1 MSSRLRTA
9 LLGTAIALVTLG
21 LYAQVLEHDFV
32 NFDDDVYV
40 TENPEV
46 LGGLSAKGIR
56 WAFTTGYAAN
66 WHPLTWLSH
75 MLDVELFDLD
85 AGRHHATSAVL
96 HATSAVLLFLW
107 LARATRRAVPSAL
120 VAGFFAAHPLRAES
134 VAWVAERKDVLSGV
148 FFFATLLAYTAY
160 ARNRGLLRYLFA
172 LSLFAAGLLCKP
184 MLVTLPIVLL
194 LLDRWPLARNEPLAS
209 RLFEK
214 LPWFMLAAAS
224 AATTFLVQ
232 QRGGALNPLEKLPF
246 EARFANGFLAA
257 ARYLGSTF
265 VPSGLA
271 CFYPHPAALRPG
283 AYEPWNRWTVS
294 ALALIV
300 LVSVLAFFVRRS
312 RPYLFMGWAWF
323 LVMLVPVSGLVQV
336 GIQSHADRYTYL
348 PLVGIA
354 VGLVWWCDERLR
366 RARSRRVALGAA
378 LLALAALLHATW
390 RQIGTWKT
398 SRALF
403 EHALAVT
410 RENFVAHTNLGEAL
424 EREGKLGEALTHYE
438 SALGIAPH
446 AAPVHY
452 AIGRGYVRAGR
463 YEQANAAFRRA
474 LELEPSLD
482 RARVGLG
489 LLLSRA
495 GEHEEAVRELSAAWE
510 RDPSRLSPADRL
522 SAGQVLAWLLA
533 TSSNPAL
540 RDGARAREIAETCL
554 RSSPTPPPE
563 LLETLAAASAE
574 LGDFES
580 AVRFEEDAL
589 KSIPSSGRNDAR
601 KRLERYRRGLPY
613 RSP

>member
-1 MSSRLRTA
+1 MNRTA
-9 LLGTAIALVTLG
+9 LLGAALALVTLG
-21 LYAQVLEHDFV
+21 LYAQVLGHDFV

-40 TENPEV
+40 TENPQV
-46 LGGLSAKGIR
+46 LGGLSAKGVR

-85 AGRHHATSAVL
+85 AGAHHATSALL
-96 HATSAVLLFLW
+96 HATGAVLLFAW

-120 VAGFFAAHPLRAES
+120 VAGFFAWHPLRAES
-134 VAWVAERKDVLSGV
+134 VAWVAERKDVLAGV

-160 ARNRGLLRYLFA
+160 AKNRSLLRYLFV
-172 LSLFAAGLLCKP
+172 LSAFAAGLLCKP
-184 MLVTLPIVLL
+184 MLVTLPVVLL
-194 LLDRWPLARNEPLAS
+194 LLDRWPLARSEPLGS
-209 RLFEK
+209 RLLEK
-214 LPWFMLAAAS
+214 LPLFMLAAAS
-224 AATTFLVQ
+224 AVATLLAQ
-232 QRGGALNPLEKLPF
+232 QRGGALDPLERLPF

-271 CFYPHPAALRPG
+271 CFYPHPAALHPT
-283 AYEPWNRWTVS
+283 AYAPWNRWTVS
-294 ALALIV
+294 ALALLV
-300 LVSVLAFFVRRS
+300 LVSALALSVRGS
-312 RPYLFMGWAWF
+312 RPYLFVGWMWF
-323 LVMLVPVSGLVQV
+323 LVMLAPVSGLVQV

-354 VGLVWWCDERLR
+354 FGLVWWCEERFR
-366 RARSRRVALGAA
+366 HARARRIALGAA
-378 LLALAALLHATW
+378 LLALAALLPTAWRQSATW
-390 RQIGTWKT
+390 RT

-424 EREGKLGEALTHYE
+424 EREGKLDEALAHYE
-438 SALGIAPH
+438 SALRLAPH

-452 AIGRGYVRAGR
+452 AIGRGHVVAGR
-463 YEQANAAFRRA
+463 YEQARAAFRRA

-482 RARVGLG
+482 RARVSLG
-489 LLLSRA
+489 VLLSRA
-495 GEHEEAVRELSAAWE
+495 GEHEEAARELSAAWE
-510 RDPSRLSPADRL
+510 RDPPRLSPADRL
-522 SAGQVLAWLLA
+522 SAGQALAWLLA

-554 RSSPTPPPE
+554 RSSPAPPPE

-574 LGDFES
+574 LADFES
-580 AVRFEEDAL
+580 AVRFEEEAL

-601 KRLERYRRGLPY
+601 KRLDRYRRGLPY